1 MIKATILSHSVKSV
15 FTILILLLLVSPSI
29 NAQKTYTTIKK
40 NVNLTASNFTHQLS
54 TTQDSLILE
63 SDIPFNKVRFL
74 KDDFKKLFE
83 FPGGVYDSKIPLNN
97 LPLGKYTVLFYD
109 ESKIIVFR
117 LARLLPFDKKT
128 EETLEYSIVSAT
140 SANYSSFNYPSVN
153 NHAAKD
159 DLNLNK
165 ND

>member
-1 MIKATILSHSVKSV
+1 MIKATILNHSIKGV
-15 FTILILLLLVSPSI
+15 FTILMLLLLISPSV

-40 NVNLTASNFTHQLS
+40 NVNLTASNFTHHLS
-54 TTQDSLILE
+54 TTQDALILE

-74 KDDFKKLFE
+74 KDDFKKSFE
-83 FPGGVYDSKIPLNN
+83 FPGGVYNSKIPLNN

-117 LARLLPFDKKT
+117 LARLLPFEKKT
-128 EETLEYSIVSAT
+128 EETLEYNSIASAIGA
-140 SANYSSFNYPSVN
+140 SYSSLNYPSAN
-153 NHAAKD
+153 NHS
-159 DLNLNK
+159 NK